1 MTGTTVAV
9 LVGLVGL
16 VLVIA
21 WDFIQSRRIDRLE
34 KRVQA
39 LEKK

>member
-1 MTGTTVAV
+1 MTGTTAVV

-21 WDFIQSRRIDRLE
+21 WDFIQSRRIDQIE